1 MVDVTN
7 HANLPKQ
14 DWPKE
19 VIPEKL
25 PADGGYPA
33 FDQCYE

>member
-7 HANLPKQ
+7 HANLPKKYG
-14 DWPKE
+14 PKE

-25 PADGGYPA
+25 PADGWDPS
-33 FDQCYE
+33 FDQCQE